1 MNATDTA
8 DVLTLAPVEAHQVP
22 MQQGP
27 AQSARSDSS
36 ALTQAI
42 IAAAH
47 DPSVNIEKMER
58 LLGMHEHIAARD
70 AEQQFN
76 AAMAA
81 AQSRMGRVSADAV
94 NPQTR
99 SLYASYAQLD
109 RHIRPIYTSHGFA
122 LSFDQAD
129 GAPDGHIRVL
139 CYVSHIAGHTRTY
152 RCDIPADGKGAK
164 GGDVMTKTHAVGS
177 GKTYAKRYLLKDIF
191 NVAIGEDDDDGNSA
205 GNSQEPEKSM
215 LEQWTE
221 KVKTTKTRA
230 VLTQVMREAK
240 DAFKVANDFAGY
252 QSLMHIITQHGN
264 SLPADPPAQPAQ
276 PAHA

>member
-1 MNATDTA
+1 MNDAATATA
-8 DVLTLAPVEAHQVP
+8 EVLTLAPHEAHQVP
-22 MQQGP
+22 TGRTP
-27 AQSARSDSS
+27 AQPVRSDSS

-42 IAAAH
+42 ISAAH
-47 DPSVNIEKMER
+47 DPSVNVEKMER

-99 SLYASYAQLD
+99 SLYASSAQLD

-122 LSFDQAD
+122 LSFDQSD

-191 NVAIGEDDDDGNSA
+191 NVAVGEDDDDGNSA
-205 GNSQEPEKSM
+205 GNGQGPEKTM

-221 KVKTTKTRA
+221 KVKATKTRA
-230 VLTQVMREAK
+230 VLTKVMREAK
-240 DAFKVANDFAGY
+240 LAFQEAQDYPGY
-252 QSLMHIITQHGN
+252 QSLLHIITQHGN
-264 SLPADPPAQPAQ
+264 SLPADPPAQPA
-276 PAHA
+276 HA